1 MMEWGN
7 GGPHGADG
15 FFGGGHVFMLF
26 AWLIPVVLLIAVALL
41 VVELTRRRHHVVPA
55 GPAGSGPAVSSGQA
69 LPAAGHA
76 DTGVVSVASSVTPSP
91 ALAILDERYARGEID
106 REEFL
111 ARRKDLG
118 G

>member
-1 MMEWGN
+1 MMEWGYE
-7 GGPHGADG
+7 GMHR
-15 FFGGGHVFMLF
+15 GGGLSGAEHVFMLF
-26 AWLIPVVLLIAVALL
+26 AWLIPVVVIIGIVWL

-55 GPAGSGPAVSSGQA
+55 GPVA
-69 LPAAGHA
+69 LPA
-76 DTGVVSVASSVTPSP
+76 GVVDAGSVAPAVPATPSP

>member
-1 MMEWGN
+1 MMEWGYDGMHR
-7 GGPHGADG
+7 GGGL
-15 FFGGGHVFMLF
+15 FGGEHVFMLF
-26 AWLIPVVLLIAVALL
+26 AWLIPVIVIVGIVWL

-55 GPAGSGPAVSSGQA
+55 GAVALTPGVIDAGSVAAAVPTTS
-69 LPAAGHA
+69 
-76 DTGVVSVASSVTPSP
+76 SP

>member
-26 AWLIPVVLLIAVALL
+26 AWLIPVVLLVAVALL
-41 VVELTRRRHHVVPA
+41 VVELTRRRHHVVPV
-55 GPAGSGPAVSSGQA
+55 GPAGSGSAVSGPA
-69 LPAAGHA
+69 LTAAGPA
-76 DTGVVSVASSVTPSP
+76 DAGMVSLASPVTPSP

>member
-1 MMEWGN
+1 
-7 GGPHGADG
+7 
-15 FFGGGHVFMLF
+15 MLF
-26 AWLIPVVLLIAVALL
+26 AWIIPVMVIVAIVWLL
-41 VVELTRRRHHVVPA
+41 VESTPQAAPRGPGGTGGASPA
-55 GPAGSGPAVSSGQA
+55 GVVDAG
-69 LPAAGHA
+69 
-76 DTGVVSVASSVTPSP
+76 SVTPVVPTTASP

>member
-1 MMEWGN
+1 MMRWGY

-26 AWLIPVVLLIAVALL
+26 AWLIPLVLIIAVAWL
-41 VVELTRRRHHVVPA
+41 VFELTRRRHHVVPA
-55 GPAGSGPAVSSGQA
+55 GTAVSGLAVTSAGPAPTGLV
-69 LPAAGHA
+69 AA
-76 DTGVVSVASSVTPSP
+76 ASPVTPSP